1 MTDLQTH
8 PQDLLLSL
16 FSAAIGAAYP
26 SADKMPLPEAVAGK
40 TLVIGAGKAA
50 ASMAAVVEENWTG
63 GDLEGL
69 VVTRYAHG
77 LKLNSID
84 VVEAGHPVPDEAGE
98 RAARDIFEKVQG
110 LGPDDQVIVLISGG
124 GSSLLAYPAEGVSL
138 ESKKAVNKALLK
150 SGADISE
157 MNTVRKKLSAIKGG
171 RLAVA
176 AYPAKIVT
184 YMISD
189 VPGDDP
195 SIIASGPTVPDLSS
209 VQDALDILH
218 KYNIGTPDDV
228 SRHLASDAAIPP
240 AADHPAFENCQNF
253 MIATPQDALQTAA
266 SLAQDYGIEPVV
278 LGDRLEGEAKDVA
291 RVLAAITRQIIDHD
305 QPAFKPCVLISGGE
319 TTVTVGPSSGDTGR
333 GGRNAEFLLAFAES
347 LGPCNS
353 VFALAV
359 DTDGID
365 GTEDNAGAILG
376 PDTWEKA
383 DEKGLSMPDYLKRH
397 DAYNFFKQLDDLVVT
412 GPTRTNVNDF
422 RAILIL
428 AD

>member
-1 MTDLQTH
+1 MTTH
-8 PQDLLLSL
+8 PKDLLLSL

-26 SADKMPLPEAVAGK
+26 SAEKMPLPEPVAGK

-63 GDLEGL
+63 GALEGV

-77 LKLNSID
+77 LELEAINVI
-84 VVEAGHPVPDEAGE
+84 EAGHPVPDEAGE
-98 RAARDIFEKVQG
+98 RAAKEIYEQVAA
-110 LGPDDQVIVLISGG
+110 LGEDDQVIVLISGG
-124 GSSLLAYPAEGVSL
+124 GSSLLSYPADGVSL

-150 SGADISE
+150 SGADILE

-195 SIIASGPTVPDLSS
+195 SIIASGPTVPDLTT
-209 VQDALDILH
+209 VQEALDILD
-218 KYNIGTPDDV
+218 KYNIEIPDDV
-228 SRHLASDAAIPP
+228 ERHFNTDAAIPP
-240 AADHPAFENCQNF
+240 AADHPAFEACQNF
-253 MIATPQDALQTAA
+253 MLATPQDALQAA
-266 SLAQDYGIEPVV
+266 GSLAVTYEIEPVI
-278 LGDRLEGEAKDVA
+278 LGDRIEGEAKDVA
-291 RVLAAITRQIIDHD
+291 RVMAAITRQIIDHD

-319 TTVTVGPSSGDTGR
+319 TTVTVGSHGGAVGR
-333 GGRNAEFLLAFAES
+333 GGRNAEFLWGFADA

-376 PDTWEKA
+376 PDTWARAE
-383 DEKGLSMPDYLKRH
+383 EKGLSLPDYLKRH
-397 DAYNFFKQLDDLVVT
+397 DAYNFFKELEDLIVT

-428 AD
+428 PD